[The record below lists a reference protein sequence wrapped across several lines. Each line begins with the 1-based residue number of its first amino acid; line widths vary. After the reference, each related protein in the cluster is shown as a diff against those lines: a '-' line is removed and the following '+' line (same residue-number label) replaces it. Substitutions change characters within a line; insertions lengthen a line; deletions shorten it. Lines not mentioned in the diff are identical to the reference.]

1 MADYHFASSSSC
13 QDCGLHDC
21 HQGVVRVELSQE
33 KEDQPALRDSEEWKT
48 PADLSDKIPLNLSD
62 RRKDEQ
68 LARAPPSNY
77 TAPTTLPNAWHHR
90 CLSIFKDQA
99 LRLMR
104 PVLAPSYTIKDGK
117 RVSLC
122 VDKFIVGSR
131 LQHRHYSSV
140 YNGH

>member
-1 MADYHFASSSSC
+1 MR
-13 QDCGLHDC
+13 G
-21 HQGVVRVELSQE
+21 
-33 KEDQPALRDSEEWKT
+33 SEEWKT
-48 PADLSDKIPLNLSD
+48 PPDLSDKIPLNLSD
-62 RRKDEQ
+62 KRKDEQ
-68 LARAPPSNY
+68 LALAPPGNY
-77 TAPTTLPNAWHHR
+77 TDPTQWCHH

-104 PVLAPSYTIKDGK
+104 LVLAPSYTIKDGK
-117 RVSLC
+117 QVSLC